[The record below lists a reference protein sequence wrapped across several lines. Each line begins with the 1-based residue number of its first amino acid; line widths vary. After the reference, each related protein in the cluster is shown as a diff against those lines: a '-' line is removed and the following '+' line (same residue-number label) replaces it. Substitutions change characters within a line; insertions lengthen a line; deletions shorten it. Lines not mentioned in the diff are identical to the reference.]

1 MLDTKAYN
9 QGYNSLFIYQR
20 IEQLYQDFDADD
32 IMLTSAF
39 SAYSAI
45 LLKVIS
51 DINQSQIIYFIDTGY
66 HFQETLDYKDY
77 LTNLYQLNVVSISV
91 SNEEQLKCN
100 EQELWLHKPNDCC
113 YYNRV
118 KPLEE
123 VKQNY
128 KVWVSGVMKW
138 QTQHRKD
145 MSLFEQKAHIIKFHP
160 LLDMDIDAMNEFI
173 KSNDLPPHPLMA
185 RGYDSIGCSHC
196 TKIGKGRSGRWE
208 GLEKTECGLHL

>member
-9 QGYNSLFIYQR
+9 QGYNSLSIYQR

-77 LTNLYQLNVVSISV
+77 LTNLYQLNVVSISA

-100 EQELWLHKPNDCC
+100 EQKLWLHKPNDCC

-160 LLDMDIDAMNEFI
+160 LLDMDIDVMNELI

>member
-9 QGYNSLFIYQR
+9 QGYNSLSIYQR

-66 HFQETLDYKDY
+66 HFQETLDFKDY
-77 LTNLYQLNVVSISV
+77 LTNLYQLNVVSISA